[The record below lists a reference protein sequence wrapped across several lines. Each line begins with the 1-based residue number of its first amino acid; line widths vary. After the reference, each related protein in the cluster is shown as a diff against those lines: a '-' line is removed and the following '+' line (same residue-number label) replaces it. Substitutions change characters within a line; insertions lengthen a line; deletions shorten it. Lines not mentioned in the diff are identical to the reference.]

1 MTRFWYKG
9 CSYRTVDQEVHCEI
23 SRREESVV
31 ALHTQLFH
39 GENTVS
45 HNSAAMCTSVCPVS
59 LLAVVVVAFVVHP
72 APVVCQCTTG
82 HCHDD
87 GDNDVSVLTAMV
99 SRLQDTVEQ
108 IQQQLK
114 EQHKQFTKLSD
125 TLENQKE
132 CMYSLC
138 STIVVKHKR

>member
-1 MTRFWYKG
+1 M
-9 CSYRTVDQEVHCEI
+9 
-23 SRREESVV
+23 V

-39 GENTVS
+39 GVDTVS

-59 LLAVVVVAFVVHP
+59 LLAVVVAFVVHP

-99 SRLQDTVEQ
+99 SRLQDTMEQ
-108 IQQQLK
+108 IQQQLM
-114 EQHKQFTKLSD
+114 EQQKQLTKLSD
-125 TLENQKE
+125 TLKNQKE